1 MKTIME
7 NWRVYQEKI
16 SESRTRRG
24 LKILKPKKSG
34 SLARRVMRRGATAQ
48 QRGISIEYGKFWS
61 RYMGKDAIRMAKYF
75 HPNDW
80 WAETVMRVAMHFGR
94 AHAHVFKFLYGSL
107 MTWNLIKT
115 PAALAGVGQFVK
127 SILTDKKNEKKH
139 DSPHQALAVE
149 GLEKMLKA
157 GAGEIQVRL
166 FLADCR
172 KLMSNLKRVE
182 KTKNKKNLSSQKI
195 AKRTS
200 ATKASGAAAGGVEA
214 VGNLFT
220 GKL

>member
-1 MKTIME
+1 
-7 NWRVYQEKI
+7 
-16 SESRTRRG
+16 
-24 LKILKPKKSG
+24 
-34 SLARRVMRRGATAQ
+34 
-48 QRGISIEYGKFWS
+48 
-61 RYMGKDAIRMAKYF
+61 
-75 HPNDW
+75 
-80 WAETVMRVAMHFGR
+80 
-94 AHAHVFKFLYGSL
+94 